1 MYRLGRGDHLYTI
14 SEMSGLGISTV
25 SSICQE
31 VCQVLVNHLWNETVS
46 THMPQTGEEFKQK
59 ILNIEEFWQF
69 PCCWTAI
76 DMLFLLSLVF
86 DHLVSIVEWFFRFE
100 PPLGM
105 PSLEQD
111 SYV

>member
-76 DMLFLLSLVF
+76 DGCHIPMKNAHLEDYRHAKSTIILRISTQFQKSLT
-86 DHLVSIVEWFFRFE
+86 
-100 PPLGM
+100 
-105 PSLEQD
+105 
-111 SYV
+111 